1 MNERIHHEAIKVISR
16 PFKTGHIGLIA
27 TVMMMLPVMGAM
39 AQAIESP
46 ALIQERSLET
56 ERRQRQL
63 ESLRR
68 DRPPEEPA
76 VDTEAV
82 TPNIELRPETGPRFR
97 IEAIAFDNSRIFSD
111 QELKALAEP
120 YEQETVT
127 FTDLQRLVLD
137 INRAYAE
144 KGFISAQAFI
154 PPQKIEDGQL
164 RIRLIEGEVGRYNLS
179 GNDSTK
185 PDYIL
190 RSLSL
195 EAGDLFELEPL
206 EDDLYWLNRT
216 SDIQVS
222 AQLQPGQEEGQT
234 DINLMVKEPRTHVL
248 EVFSDNAGSSSTG
261 SARLGARFVHRSLF
275 GYRDRF
281 EVSASKSSGA
291 TDRTIRYDVPVNRWG
306 GRLGLFW
313 ADSDT
318 KIDSGPLADINVGGD
333 STIYQA
339 SFTQPVYVDR
349 HWKVDL
355 TAQLQDRNSDTLVDG
370 DRILSAD
377 ITSPALGIN
386 AERQDELGLWF
397 TSHQFVRAHARAR
410 ESDYYSKYR
419 LSLARTQ
426 LLGEQWSGYFN
437 MAGQYT
443 DDTSIA
449 SAEQFQVGGVA
460 SVRGYPEGYLIGD
473 VGYYANLEIIRD
485 LPVPHIAHLP
495 ERQNWEG
502 FLFVD
507 HGGVYNEELATGDTV
522 DEQITGVGFGLR
534 LRLAD
539 HLTANAA
546 LAWGL
551 DDHEGQRKPRA
562 HLRISYFPM
571 GY

>member
-1 MNERIHHEAIKVISR
+1 MCRPSGPGRAI
-16 PFKTGHIGLIA
+16 LIA
-27 TVMMMLPVMGAM
+27 IAVATTLPVMEVM

-68 DRPPEEPA
+68 ERPPAEPA

-82 TPNIELRPETGPRFR
+82 IPTIDVRPETGPRFR
-97 IEAIAFDNSRIFSD
+97 IEAIEFDDSRILSE
-111 QELKALAEP
+111 QELEALAGPFER
-120 YEQETVT
+120 ETVT
-127 FTDLQRLVLD
+127 FSDLQRLVLD

-154 PPQKIEDGQL
+154 PPQRIKGGRL
-164 RIRLIEGEVGRYNLS
+164 KIRLIEGEVGRYNLS
-179 GNDSTK
+179 GNDSTR
-185 PDYIL
+185 PGYIL

-195 EAGDLFELEPL
+195 EAGDLFELGPL

-234 DINLMVKEPRTHVL
+234 DINLMVREPQTQVL

-261 SARLGARFVHRSLF
+261 SARLGARFIHRSLF
-275 GYRDRF
+275 GYRDTL

-291 TDRTIRYDVPVNRWG
+291 TDRTVRYEVPVNRFG
-306 GRLGLFW
+306 GRLGLFY

-318 KIDSGPLADINVGGD
+318 KIGSGPLADINVGGD

-349 HWKVDL
+349 RWKVDL

-370 DRILSAD
+370 ERILSAD

-386 AERQDELGLWF
+386 AERQDEQGLWF
-397 TSHQFVRAHARAR
+397 TSHQFIRAHARAR

-419 LSLARTQ
+419 VSLARTQ

-443 DDTSIA
+443 DDNNIA

-473 VGYYANLEIIRD
+473 RGYYANLEVIRNLS
-485 LPVPHIAHLP
+485 LPSIAYLP
-495 ERQNWEG
+495 ERQSWEG

-507 HGGVYNEELATGDTV
+507 HGGVFNEAADTGDTV
-522 DEQITGVGFGLR
+522 EEQITGVGFGLR

-551 DDHEGQRKPRA
+551 DDHEEHRKPRA
-562 HLRISYFPM
+562 HLRISYFPI